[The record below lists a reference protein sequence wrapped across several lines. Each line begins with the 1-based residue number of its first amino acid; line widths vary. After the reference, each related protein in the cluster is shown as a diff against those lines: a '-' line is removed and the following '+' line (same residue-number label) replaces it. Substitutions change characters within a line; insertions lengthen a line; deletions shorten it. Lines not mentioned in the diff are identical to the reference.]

1 MKAIIRA
8 KKPMDVRMYRMS
20 AILRLVGKNWNV
32 LIPEKCD
39 ERDIAVTTKF
49 RERKRIGGRKEH

>member
-32 LIPEKCD
+32 LMPEKCGD
-39 ERDIAVTTKF
+39 RDIAATTKF
-49 RERKRIGGRKEH
+49 RERKRIGG